1 MANFVE
7 NVDFTVNDKSTIDR
21 FHVELTFA
29 FNVSDYLENDGFR
42 ITIRDLLTHKDLLI
56 TSDDLLYEDSYGLV
70 PITVIEINEETKAK
84 QINDSLIENEGLVIF
99 LTGYNILTI
108 IMIPRCTKANKTI
121 GFYSSNVFIQFT
133 DDESVNSITFYANLF
148 PKMIRNETIVQN
160 EEIDDPV
167 LKDMNIRP
175 AFDFNK
181 NIDKNVERLFNY
193 DTKKIF
199 YANTTSKEYKD
210 NEVPVY
216 ISTISAMGIDDVDKA
231 IYDFNYDWEHAESY
245 LVDES
250 NGQKYDIDYTVE
262 NPDSYEFEP
271 VPGFKTTVDD
281 YLITQYIYK
290 ETPGFY
296 KNKLVFNLE
305 NIPTDTNLENL
316 RITIEDLNPARFNS
330 MDISGTANVK
340 IYNPNVDYRS
350 LDILTSGFMEDLF
363 ENINAEIDYDRID
376 TSRYETY
383 GEVTVPLKNI
393 CFDLPKGTKKAKG
406 QFGFEAWLDIHDIE
420 RLTPKE
426 IKELTR
432 GWDSIM
438 IDYYTEAPKLIPL
451 SAEIVNW
458 DPKYADNTIIPGES
472 ETISVKITNLNLDYL
487 SDIAISCTWNG
498 TDKTDS
504 IINEDTSHYLTDHYI
519 TFDVE
524 NLEASEMIDTYD
536 FVVTGYIND
545 EDLEVE
551 PPITKEKMKTETVGS
566 TSMRFNLY
574 NEKLEPLVFDVDSI
588 VYDPELHIDDEGNLV
603 KQIKKNSTQSF
614 TIVLNNPNIKYRN
627 SVLYPV
633 KVDIITGDDYFAG
646 AEATLSYDD
655 NYSEQS
661 DLGGKMTVTVTNM
674 HIDVPN
680 VKKKIKLH
688 AYINA
693 SDIHHSQ
700 SEFMTET
707 EAYYVDEEWWMMEDP
722 VIPYEWDFMKDCVIY
737 TNSILRTNNSYIGV
751 KTIRCAGANFE
762 TTNIQSDIYCYGDL
776 IINNLN
782 QNPNKAG
789 YFPMDT
795 SDYTSQ
801 SNPSLNFV
809 NNGKLQYNYVHGT
822 DKVPN
827 LYYYYNPDSEHP
839 ERNSRFENRNN
850 SVIGNDP
857 WAGYIADGGMI
868 MRDEDYVLK
877 DIPELDV
884 FPSTDTTKN
893 IHVPQLGTYE
903 FTQDDSNY
911 YDPEKKIFRVYNF
924 STANQAT
931 VTFNPGEYHFKSW
944 NRCET
949 QLTIII
955 PKFDNND
962 QYVKIFVEDTID
974 ISNSLKIINNN
985 IDRFD
990 EEGHL
995 RCDSLLIYTRN
1006 GDIKFAASNT
1016 KEGYDKQIGILVAP
1030 NGTIELSNTCIWRGS
1045 TWAKNINVLA
1055 NSEYHI
1061 V

>member
-56 TSDDLLYEDSYGLV
+56 TSDDLLYGDGYGLV
-70 PITVIEINEETKAK
+70 PITDIEVNEETKAK

-108 IMIPRCTKANKTI
+108 IMIPRCTKVNKTI

-133 DDESVNSITFYANLF
+133 DDESVNSIKFYANLF
-148 PKMIRNETIVQN
+148 PKMIRNETIIQN

-210 NEVPVY
+210 EEVPVY

-305 NIPTDTNLENL
+305 NIPSDTVLESL
-316 RITIEDLNPARFNS
+316 RVTIEDLNPARFNS

-363 ENINAEIDYDRID
+363 ENINAEIDYDGID

-393 CFDLPKGTKKAKG
+393 CFDLPEGTKKAKG

-420 RLTPKE
+420 RLTPEE
-426 IKELTR
+426 IKDITR

-458 DPKYADNTIIPGES
+458 TPDYADNTIMLDEP
-472 ETISVKITNLNLDYL
+472 ETLSVKITNLNLDYL
-487 SDIAISCTWNG
+487 HYPISADCLWNG
-498 TDKTDS
+498 IHKPYTNIDW
-504 IINEDTSHYLTDHYI
+504 SHYATDHYF
-519 TFDVE
+519 TFDVPNLAATEDVE
-524 NLEASEMIDTYD
+524 NYNFIVS
-536 FVVTGYIND
+536 GYIAGQ
-545 EDLEVE
+545 DLEVE
-551 PPITKEKMKTETVGS
+551 PPITEEQMKTETTGS
-566 TSMRFNLY
+566 ASMQF
-574 NEKLEPLVFDVDSI
+574 KLFIDTLEHLVFDENSI
-588 VYDPELHIDDEGNLV
+588 VYDPELQVDEEGNPV
-603 KQIKKNSTQSF
+603 KLIKKDFTQSF
-614 TIVLNNPNIKYRN
+614 TIVLKNPNIKYRD
-627 SVLYPV
+627 SVAYPV
-633 KVDIITGDDYFAG
+633 KVEVVQGVDFFND
-646 AEATLSYDD
+646 AEVSWTYDT
-655 NYSEQS
+655 NYSDMGEN
-661 DLGGKMTVTVTNM
+661 GGKIIVTVTNM

-680 VKKKIKLH
+680 VKKTISLY
-688 AYINA
+688 AYIDAHDTQEEIKQQTDA
-693 SDIHHSQ
+693 SY
-700 SEFMTET
+700 E
-707 EAYYVDEEWWMMEDP
+707 DEEWWMMEDP
-722 VIPYEWDFMKDCVIY
+722 VIPYIWEFMKNYVIY
-737 TNSILRTNNSYIGV
+737 TDSVLETENSYIGARD
-751 KTIRCAGANFE
+751 IRCAGANFSF
-762 TTNIQSDIYCYGDL
+762 TNVESNIYSIGNL
-776 IINNLN
+776 NINNHN
-782 QNPNKAG
+782 RNPDLPYYLGDAQVNPG
-789 YFPMDT
+789 ST
-795 SDYTSQ
+795 STGQ
-801 SNPSLNFV
+801 APELNFY
-809 NNGKLQYNYVHGT
+809 NNNTIRYNLTGEN
-822 DKVPN
+822 KPM
-827 LYYYYNPDSEHP
+827 LYYYYDPTDPDG
-839 ERNSRFENRNN
+839 NNRFTNANV
-850 SVIGNDP
+850 SVIGGDP
-857 WAGYIADGGMI
+857 FDGSMILTDKMIREIPQLPIYPGTKVINVEQNATYDFATNKGSDFDYDEELKIYRAKSFTAGNHCTIELCAGEFHFESFNADT
-868 MRDEDYVLK
+868 YLV
-877 DIPELDV
+877 
-884 FPSTDTTKN
+884 
-893 IHVPQLGTYE
+893 IHVPRLEDG
-903 FTQDDSNY
+903 
-911 YDPEKKIFRVYNF
+911 
-924 STANQAT
+924 
-931 VTFNPGEYHFKSW
+931 
-944 NRCET
+944 
-949 QLTIII
+949 
-955 PKFDNND
+955 
-962 QYVKIFVEDTID
+962 QYVKLMVKGNIR
-974 ISNSLKIINNN
+974 ISNNLTIVNDN
-985 IDRFD
+985 DRM
-990 EEGHL
+990 
-995 RCDSLLIYTRN
+995 DSLLFYSYE
-1006 GDIKFAASNT
+1006 GDISFAAAGDNHGT
-1016 KEGYDKQIGILVAP
+1016 ERQIGLAVAP
-1030 NGTIELSNTCIWRGS
+1030 KGTISLSNKFIWKGG
-1045 TWAKNINVLA
+1045 TWAKKVIVQA
-1055 NSEYHI
+1055 RSEYHLLPE
-1061 V
+1061 VDDE

>member
-70 PITVIEINEETKAK
+70 PITDIEINEETKAK

-99 LTGYNILTI
+99 LTGYNVLTI
-108 IMIPRCTKANKTI
+108 IMIPRCTKVNKTI

-133 DDESVNSITFYANLF
+133 DDESVNSIKFYANLF

-167 LKDMNIRP
+167 LKDLNIRP

-193 DTKKIF
+193 DTKQIF
-199 YANTTSKEYKD
+199 YANTTSKEHKD
-210 NEVPVY
+210 DEVPVY

-305 NIPTDTNLENL
+305 NIPSDTVLESL
-316 RITIEDLNPARFNS
+316 RVSIEDLTPARFNS

-340 IYNPNVDYRS
+340 IYNPNVDYRT

-363 ENINAEIDYDRID
+363 ENINAEIDYDGID

-393 CFDLPKGTKKAKG
+393 CFDLPEGTKKAKG

-420 RLTPKE
+420 RLTPEE

-551 PPITKEKMKTETVGS
+551 PPITKEKMKTETMGS

-574 NEKLEPLVFDVDSI
+574 NENLEPLVFDVDSI

-603 KQIKKNSTQSF
+603 KQIKKNTTQSF

-633 KVDIITGDDYFAG
+633 KVDIITGDDYFVG
-646 AEATLSYDD
+646 AKATLTYDD

-661 DLGGKMTVTVTNM
+661 DLGGKTTVTVTNM

-707 EAYYVDEEWWMMEDP
+707 ETYYVDEEWWMMEDP

-762 TTNIQSDIYCYGDL
+762 ATNIQSDIYCCGDL

-782 QNPNKAG
+782 QNPSKDG

-801 SNPSLNFV
+801 SNPSLNFI

-839 ERNSRFENRNN
+839 ERNSRFECRNN

-857 WAGYIADGGMI
+857 WAGYIEDGGMI

-893 IHVPQLGTYE
+893 IHVSQTDTYT

-911 YDPEKKIFRVYNF
+911 YDREKKIFRAYNF
-924 STANQAT
+924 STENQTT
-931 VTFNPGEYHFKSW
+931 VTFNSGEYHFKSW

-955 PKFDNND
+955 PEFSDNE
-962 QYVKIFVEDTID
+962 YVKIFVEDNID

-985 IDRFD
+985 VNRLD

-1016 KEGYDKQIGILVAP
+1016 KEGYDRQIGILVAP

-1055 NSEYHI
+1055 DSEYHI

>member
-42 ITIRDLLTHKDLLI
+42 ITIRDLLIHKDLLI
-56 TSDDLLYEDSYGLV
+56 TSDDLLYGDGYGLV
-70 PITVIEINEETKAK
+70 PITDIEINEETKAK

-99 LTGYNILTI
+99 LSGYNVLTI
-108 IMIPRCTKANKTI
+108 IMIPRCSNGNKTI

-133 DDESVNSITFYANLF
+133 EDEVVNSIKFYANLF

-167 LKDMNIRP
+167 LKNMNIRP

-181 NIDKNVERLFNY
+181 NIDKNVDRLFNY
-193 DTKKIF
+193 DTKNIF

-210 NEVPVY
+210 EEVPVY
-216 ISTISAMGIDDVDKA
+216 ISTISAMGIDDVDRA

-250 NGQKYDIDYTVE
+250 NGQKYDIDYTVD

-271 VPGFKTTVDD
+271 VPGYTTTVDD

-305 NIPTDTNLENL
+305 NILTDTAFESL
-316 RITIEDLNPARFNS
+316 RVTIEDLNPARFNS

-340 IYNPNVDYRS
+340 IYNPNVDYRT
-350 LDILTSGFMEDLF
+350 LDILTSSFMEDLF
-363 ENINAEIDYDRID
+363 ENIDAEIDYDGID

-393 CFDLPKGTKKAKG
+393 CFDLPEGTKKAKG

-420 RLTPKE
+420 KFTPEE
-426 IKELTR
+426 IKDITR

-438 IDYYTEAPKLIPL
+438 IDYYTKAPKLIPL
-451 SAEIVNW
+451 SAEIVDW
-458 DPKYADNTIIPGES
+458 TPVYADNTIMLNEP
-472 ETISVKITNLNLDYL
+472 ETLTVKITNLNLDYL
-487 SDIAISCTWNG
+487 DYPISADCLWNG
-498 TDKTDS
+498 VNKSRTNYDW
-504 IINEDTSHYLTDHYI
+504 SHYVTDHYF
-519 TFDVE
+519 TFDVP
-524 NLEASEMIDTYD
+524 NLAATEDVETYN
-536 FVVTGYIND
+536 FVVSGYIAGQ
-545 EDLEVE
+545 DLDVE
-551 PPITKEKMKTETVGS
+551 PPITEEYMKTETSGS
-566 TSMRFNLY
+566 ASMSFKLFN
-574 NEKLEPLVFDVDSI
+574 ERLEHLIFDIDSI
-588 VYDPELHIDDEGNLV
+588 VYDPELHIDEGELV
-603 KQIKKNSTQSF
+603 KQIKKNSAQTL
-614 TIVLNNPNIKYRN
+614 TIILFNPNINHRDKN
-627 SVLYPV
+627 LYPV
-633 KVDIITGDDYFAG
+633 VVENVTGIDHFDDISIDVY
-646 AEATLSYDD
+646 YDD
-655 NYSEQS
+655 NYAEKS
-661 DLGGKMTVTVTNM
+661 DLGGKITVIVRNM
-674 HIDVPN
+674 HIDEPN
-680 VKKKIKLH
+680 VKKKLSIY

-693 SDIHHSQ
+693 SDAHHTQEKMKIATDTS
-700 SEFMTET
+700 
-707 EAYYVDEEWWMMEDP
+707 YKDEDWWIMEDP
-722 VIPYEWDFMKDCVIY
+722 VIPYEWEFMKDCVIY
-737 TNSILRTNNSYIGV
+737 SNSILRTNKSYIYVGV
-751 KTIRCAGANFE
+751 KTIRCADANFE
-762 TTNIQSDIYCYGDL
+762 ATNIQSDIYCCGDL

-789 YFPMDT
+789 YFPIDT
-795 SDYTSQ
+795 SDCTIQ

-809 NNGKLQYNYVHGT
+809 NNGKLQYNYVHRT
-822 DKVPN
+822 DRVPN
-827 LYYYYNPDSEHP
+827 LYYYYNPDSEYT
-839 ERNSRFENRNN
+839 ERNSRFENRND

-868 MRDEDYVLK
+868 MSDEDYVLK

-893 IHVPQLGTYE
+893 IYVPLFSTYE
-903 FTQDDSNY
+903 FTQDDSTY
-911 YDPEKKIFRVYNF
+911 YDSEKKIFRAYNF

-931 VTFNPGEYHFKSW
+931 VIFNPGEYHFKSW

-955 PKFDNND
+955 PKFKDD
-962 QYVKIFVEDTID
+962 EYVKIFVEDTID
-974 ISNSLKIINNN
+974 IGDSLKIINNN
-985 IDRFD
+985 IDRYD
-990 EEGHL
+990 EDGHL
-995 RCDSLLIYTRN
+995 RYDSLLIYTRN
-1006 GDIKFAASNT
+1006 GDIKFTASNT

-1030 NGTIELSNTCIWRGS
+1030 NGTIELTNTCIWRGS

-1055 NSEYHI
+1055 DSEYHI
-1061 V
+1061 I

>member
-56 TSDDLLYEDSYGLV
+56 TSDDLLYGDGYGLV
-70 PITVIEINEETKAK
+70 PITDVEINEETKAK

-193 DTKKIF
+193 DTKQIF

-210 NEVPVY
+210 DEVPVY
-216 ISTISAMGIDDVDKA
+216 ISTISAMGIDNVDKA

-305 NIPTDTNLENL
+305 NIPTDTALESL
-316 RITIEDLNPARFNS
+316 RVTIEDLNPARFNS

-340 IYNPNVDYRS
+340 IYNPNVDYRT

-363 ENINAEIDYDRID
+363 ENIDAEIDYDGID

-393 CFDLPKGTKKAKG
+393 CFDLPEGTKKAKG

-420 RLTPKE
+420 KLTPEE

-458 DPKYADNTIIPGES
+458 DPKYADNMIIPGES

-551 PPITKEKMKTETVGS
+551 PPIIKEKMKTETMGS

-574 NEKLEPLVFDVDSI
+574 NENLEPLVFDIDSI

-603 KQIKKNSTQSF
+603 KQIKKNTTQSF

-627 SVLYPV
+627 LKLYPV
-633 KVDIITGDDYFAG
+633 KVDIITGDDYFVG
-646 AEATLSYDD
+646 AKATLSYDDD

-688 AYINA
+688 AYIDA

-707 EAYYVDEEWWMMEDP
+707 ETYYVDEEWWMMEDP
-722 VIPYEWDFMKDCVIY
+722 VIPYEWEFMKDCVIY

-893 IHVPQLGTYE
+893 IHVPQLGTYV

-911 YDPEKKIFRVYNF
+911 YDSEKKIFRVYNF

-949 QLTIII
+949 QLTIVI
-955 PKFDNND
+955 PKFKDD
-962 QYVKIFVEDTID
+962 EYVKIFVEDTID

-985 IDRFD
+985 VDRFD
-990 EEGHL
+990 EDGYL
-995 RCDSLLIYTRN
+995 RCDSLLIYTKN

-1055 NSEYHI
+1055 DSEYHI
-1061 V
+1061 T

>member
-56 TSDDLLYEDSYGLV
+56 TSDDLLYGDGYGLV
-70 PITVIEINEETKAK
+70 PITDVEINEETKAK

-175 AFDFNK
+175 AFDFNM

-210 NEVPVY
+210 DEVPVY
-216 ISTISAMGIDDVDKA
+216 ISTISAMGIDNVDKA

-305 NIPTDTNLENL
+305 NIPTDTALESL
-316 RITIEDLNPARFNS
+316 RVTIEDLNPARFNS
-330 MDISGTANVK
+330 MDISGTANIK
-340 IYNPNVDYRS
+340 IYNPNVDYRT

-363 ENINAEIDYDRID
+363 ENIDAEIDYDGID

-393 CFDLPKGTKKAKG
+393 CFDLPEGTKKAKG

-420 RLTPKE
+420 KLTPEE
-426 IKELTR
+426 IKDITR
-432 GWDSIM
+432 GWDSTM

-551 PPITKEKMKTETVGS
+551 PPIIKEKMKTETMGS

-574 NEKLEPLVFDVDSI
+574 NENLEPLVFDIDSI

-603 KQIKKNSTQSF
+603 KQIKKNTTQSF

-627 SVLYPV
+627 LELYPV
-633 KVDIITGDDYFAG
+633 KVDIITGDDYFVG

-674 HIDVPN
+674 HIDVLN

-707 EAYYVDEEWWMMEDP
+707 ETYYVDEEWWMMEDP
-722 VIPYEWDFMKDCVIY
+722 VIPYEWEFMKDCVIY

-839 ERNSRFENRNN
+839 ERNSRFENGNN
-850 SVIGNDP
+850 SVIGNNP

-893 IHVPQLGTYE
+893 IHVPQLETYV

-911 YDPEKKIFRVYNF
+911 YDSEKKIFRVYNF

-949 QLTIII
+949 QLTIVI
-955 PKFDNND
+955 PKFEDD
-962 QYVKIFVEDTID
+962 EYVKIFVEDTID

-985 IDRFD
+985 VNRFD
-990 EEGHL
+990 EDGYL
-995 RCDSLLIYTRN
+995 RCDSLLIYTKN

-1055 NSEYHI
+1055 DSEYHI
-1061 V
+1061 T

>member
-7 NVDFTVNDKSTIDR
+7 NVDYTVNDKSTIDR

-56 TSDDLLYEDSYGLV
+56 TSDDLLYGDSYGLV
-70 PITVIEINEETKAK
+70 PITDVEINEETKAK

-160 EEIDDPV
+160 EEIDDPI
-167 LKDMNIRP
+167 LNDMNIRP

-210 NEVPVY
+210 DEVPVY

-305 NIPTDTNLENL
+305 NIPTDTNLESL
-316 RITIEDLNPARFNS
+316 RVTIEDLNPARFNS

-363 ENINAEIDYDRID
+363 ENIDAEIDYDGID

-393 CFDLPKGTKKAKG
+393 CFDLPEGTKKAKG

-420 RLTPKE
+420 RLTPEE

-458 DPKYADNTIIPGES
+458 DPKYADNTIMLDKP

-498 TDKTDS
+498 TDKTES

-524 NLEASEMIDTYD
+524 NLEASEIIDTYD

-551 PPITKEKMKTETVGS
+551 PPITREKMKAETMCS

-574 NEKLEPLVFDVDSI
+574 NENLEPLVFDVDSI
-588 VYDPELHIDDEGNLV
+588 VYDPELHIDDKGNLV
-603 KQIKKNSTQSF
+603 KQIKKNTTQSF

-633 KVDIITGDDYFAG
+633 KVDIITGDDYFVG

-707 EAYYVDEEWWMMEDP
+707 ETYYVDEEWWMMEDP
-722 VIPYEWDFMKDCVIY
+722 VIPYEWEFMKDCVIY

-762 TTNIQSDIYCYGDL
+762 ATNIQSDIYCCGDL

-827 LYYYYNPDSEHP
+827 LYYYYNPDSEYP

-857 WAGYIADGGMI
+857 WAGYIEDGGMI

-893 IHVPQLGTYE
+893 IYVPQLGTYE

-911 YDPEKKIFRVYNF
+911 YDTEKKIFRAYNF

-955 PKFDNND
+955 PKFKDD
-962 QYVKIFVEDTID
+962 EYVKIFVEDTID

-1055 NSEYHI
+1055 DSEYHI

>member
-70 PITVIEINEETKAK
+70 PITDIEINEETKAK

-99 LTGYNILTI
+99 LTGYNVLTI

-133 DDESVNSITFYANLF
+133 DDESVNSIKFYANLF

-193 DTKKIF
+193 DTKQIF
-199 YANTTSKEYKD
+199 YANTTSKEHKED
-210 NEVPVY
+210 EVPVY

-245 LVDES
+245 LIDES

-305 NIPTDTNLENL
+305 NIPSDTVLESL
-316 RITIEDLNPARFNS
+316 RVSIEDLTPARFNS
-330 MDISGTANVK
+330 IDISGTANVK
-340 IYNPNVDYRS
+340 IYNPNVDYRT

-363 ENINAEIDYDRID
+363 ENIDAEIDYDGID

-393 CFDLPKGTKKAKG
+393 CFDLPEGTKKAKG

-420 RLTPKE
+420 RLTPEE
-426 IKELTR
+426 IKDITR
-432 GWDSIM
+432 GWDSVA

-458 DPKYADNTIIPGES
+458 DPKYADNTIMLNEP

-487 SDIAISCTWNG
+487 DYPISADCLWNDIHKPYTNIDW
-498 TDKTDS
+498 
-504 IINEDTSHYLTDHYI
+504 SHYATDHYF
-519 TFDVE
+519 TFDVTGLAATE
-524 NLEASEMIDTYD
+524 DVKTYN
-536 FVVTGYIND
+536 FVVSGYIAGQ
-545 EDLEVE
+545 DLDVE
-551 PPITKEKMKTETVGS
+551 PPITEEQMKTETTGS
-566 TSMRFNLY
+566 TGMQFNLF
-574 NEKLEPLVFDVDSI
+574 NENLERLVFDVDSI
-588 VYDPELHIDDEGNLV
+588 VYEPELHIDDEGDLV

-627 SVLYPV
+627 SELYPV
-633 KVDIITGDDYFAG
+633 KVDIITGDDYFVG
-646 AEATLSYDD
+646 AEAALSYDG

-693 SDIHHSQ
+693 SDAHHTQ
-700 SEFMTET
+700 EEIKTATET
-707 EAYYVDEEWWMMEDP
+707 SYEDEDWWMMEDP

-751 KTIRCAGANFE
+751 KTIRCAGVNFE
-762 TTNIQSDIYCYGDL
+762 ATNIQSDIYCCGDL

-782 QNPNKAG
+782 QNPNKDG
-789 YFPMDT
+789 YFPMDLH
-795 SDYTSQ
+795 DYTSQ
-801 SNPSLNFV
+801 SNPSLNFT

-827 LYYYYNPDSEHP
+827 LYYYYNPDTEYP

-868 MRDEDYVLK
+868 MSNEDYVLK

-893 IHVPQLGTYE
+893 IHVSQTTGTYT
-903 FTQDDSNY
+903 FTQNDPNY
-911 YDPEKKIFRVYNF
+911 YDPEKKIFRAYNF
-924 STANQAT
+924 STENQTT

-949 QLTIII
+949 QLTIVI
-955 PKFDNND
+955 PEFGAND
-962 QYVKIFVEDTID
+962 YVKIFVEDTID

-985 IDRFD
+985 VNRLD

-1016 KEGYDKQIGILVAP
+1016 KQGYDKQIGILVAP

-1055 NSEYHI
+1055 DSEYHI

>member
-56 TSDDLLYEDSYGLV
+56 TSDDLLYGDGYGLV
-70 PITVIEINEETKAK
+70 PITDVEINEETKAK

-193 DTKKIF
+193 DTKQIF

-210 NEVPVY
+210 DEVPVY
-216 ISTISAMGIDDVDKA
+216 ISTISAMGIDNVDKA

-271 VPGFKTTVDD
+271 VPGFKTTVND

-316 RITIEDLNPARFNS
+316 RVTIEDLNPARFNS

-363 ENINAEIDYDRID
+363 ENIDAEIDYDGID

-393 CFDLPKGTKKAKG
+393 CFDLPEGTKKAKG

-420 RLTPKE
+420 KLTPEE
-426 IKELTR
+426 IKDITR

-551 PPITKEKMKTETVGS
+551 PPIIKEKMKTETMGS

-574 NEKLEPLVFDVDSI
+574 NENLEPLVFDIDSI

-603 KQIKKNSTQSF
+603 RQIKKNTTQSF

-627 SVLYPV
+627 LKLYPV
-633 KVDIITGDDYFAG
+633 KVDIITGDDYFVG

-707 EAYYVDEEWWMMEDP
+707 ETYYVDEEWWMMEDP
-722 VIPYEWDFMKDCVIY
+722 VIPYEWEFMKDCVIY

-893 IHVPQLGTYE
+893 IHVPQLGTYV

-911 YDPEKKIFRVYNF
+911 YDSEKKIFRAYNF

-931 VTFNPGEYHFKSW
+931 VTFNPGEYHFKTW

-949 QLTIII
+949 QLTIVI
-955 PKFDNND
+955 PKFKDD
-962 QYVKIFVEDTID
+962 EYVKIFVEDTID

-985 IDRFD
+985 VDRFD
-990 EEGHL
+990 EDGYL
-995 RCDSLLIYTRN
+995 RCDSLLIYTKN

-1055 NSEYHI
+1055 DSEYHI
-1061 V
+1061 T

>member
-7 NVDFTVNDKSTIDR
+7 NVDYTVNDKSTIDR

-70 PITVIEINEETKAK
+70 PITDIEINEETKAK

-99 LTGYNILTI
+99 LTGYNVLTI
-108 IMIPRCTKANKTI
+108 IMIPRCTKVNKTI

-167 LKDMNIRP
+167 LNDMNIRP

-193 DTKKIF
+193 DTKQIF

-210 NEVPVY
+210 DEVPVY

-305 NIPTDTNLENL
+305 NIPTDTNLESL
-316 RITIEDLNPARFNS
+316 RVTIEDLNPARFNR

-340 IYNPNVDYRS
+340 IYNPNVDYRT

-363 ENINAEIDYDRID
+363 ENIDAEIDYDGID

-393 CFDLPKGTKKAKG
+393 CFDLPEGTKKAKG

-420 RLTPKE
+420 RLTPEE
-426 IKELTR
+426 IKDLTR

-458 DPKYADNTIIPGES
+458 TPDYADNTIMLDEP

-487 SDIAISCTWNG
+487 DYPISADCLWNNIHKPY
-498 TDKTDS
+498 TNIDW
-504 IINEDTSHYLTDHYI
+504 SHYATDHYF
-519 TFDVE
+519 TFDVP
-524 NLEASEMIDTYD
+524 NLAATEDVETYN
-536 FVVTGYIND
+536 FVVSGYIAGQ
-545 EDLEVE
+545 DLDVE
-551 PPITKEKMKTETVGS
+551 PPITEEQMKTETTGS
-566 TSMRFNLY
+566 TSMQF
-574 NEKLEPLVFDVDSI
+574 KLFIDTLEHLVFDENSI
-588 VYDPELHIDDEGNLV
+588 VYDPELHIDDEGDLV
-603 KQIKKNSTQSF
+603 KQIKKNSTQTL
-614 TIVLNNPNIKYRN
+614 TITLLNPNINYRDKT
-627 SVLYPV
+627 LYPV
-633 KVDIITGDDYFAG
+633 VVENVTGTDHFDDVSI
-646 AEATLSYDD
+646 EAVYDD
-655 NYSEQS
+655 NYAEKS
-661 DLGGKMTVTVTNM
+661 DLGGKITVTVRNM
-674 HIDVPN
+674 HIDEPN
-680 VKKKIKLH
+680 VKKKLSIH
-688 AYINA
+688 AYIYA
-693 SDIHHSQ
+693 SDAHHTQ
-700 SEFMTET
+700 EEIKTATET
-707 EAYYVDEEWWMMEDP
+707 FYEDEDWWMMEDP

-762 TTNIQSDIYCYGDL
+762 ATNIQSDIYCCGDL

-782 QNPNKAG
+782 QNPNKDG
-789 YFPMDT
+789 YFPMDLH
-795 SDYTSQ
+795 DYTSR
-801 SNPSLNFV
+801 SNPSLNFI

-822 DKVPN
+822 DKIPN
-827 LYYYYNPDSEHP
+827 LYYYYNPDSEYP
-839 ERNSRFENRNN
+839 ERNSSFECRNN

-868 MRDEDYVLK
+868 MSDEDYVLK
-877 DIPELDV
+877 DIPVLDV

-893 IHVPQLGTYE
+893 IHVSQTTGTYT
-903 FTQDDSNY
+903 FTQNDPNY
-911 YDPEKKIFRVYNF
+911 YDQEKKIFRAYNF
-924 STANQAT
+924 STENQTT

-955 PKFDNND
+955 PEFND
-962 QYVKIFVEDTID
+962 DEYVKIFVEDTID

-985 IDRFD
+985 VNRLD
-990 EEGHL
+990 EDGHL